1 MITHRIFA
9 SLLVAA
15 AVASAT
21 PGNTP
26 PAGQSRGSAQFDSSL
41 TAADGSFHIKYPQ
54 FLALCQDLDGENP
67 DVWSPQNTCAAA
79 IPVCDS
85 SGHAGNVLACLAYP
99 KTEFRGSEL
108 QGAAFAVSRLD
119 IFPTAKECLQ
129 RWPSRDTSDIHEER
143 IGGMRLQS
151 ARVVE
156 TQGSYVAEHLIYRAF
171 HKNACYELDVNIS
184 IALDSA
190 FAAED
195 APRKL
200 TTGEREK
207 IKAGLVQALEGF
219 RFLK

>member
-1 MITHRIFA
+1 MIAQRIFA

-15 AVASAT
+15 AAASAL
-21 PGNTP
+21 GNTP
-26 PAGQSRGSAQFDSSL
+26 AAGQPRAPLPSESSVL
-41 TAADGSFHIKYPQ
+41 TAADGSFRIKYQ
-54 FLALCQDLDGENP
+54 GLVLCQDLDGENP
-67 DVWSPQNTCAAA
+67 DVWSPQDTCAAA

-85 SGHAGNVLACLAYP
+85 SGHAGNVLGCLAYP

-129 RWPSRDTSDIHEER
+129 RWPSRDTSNIHEER

-156 TQGSYVAEHLIYRAF
+156 TQGSYVTEHLIYRAF
-171 HKNACYELDVNIS
+171 HRNACYELDVNIS

-190 FAAED
+190 FAVED

-200 TTGEREK
+200 TMEEREK
-207 IKAGLVQALEGF
+207 IKAELKQALEGF